1 MGTFS
6 LGSQFHTDAGEI
18 VQLINEQV
26 MFMKMNGN
34 QICERGKDTLQK
46 VSLHSVSHYIL
57 IVEFLFQLYLMNY
70 IRYPV
75 SKVVCMCMCSV
86 VFDSS

>member
-6 LGSQFHTDAGEI
+6 LGSQFYTDAGEI

-34 QICERGKDTLQK
+34 QICEPGERYPSKSQFTQCF
-46 VSLHSVSHYIL
+46 SLHSHCRISISIIL
-57 IVEFLFQLYLMNY
+57 NELY
-70 IRYPV
+70 
-75 SKVVCMCMCSV
+75 
-86 VFDSS
+86 